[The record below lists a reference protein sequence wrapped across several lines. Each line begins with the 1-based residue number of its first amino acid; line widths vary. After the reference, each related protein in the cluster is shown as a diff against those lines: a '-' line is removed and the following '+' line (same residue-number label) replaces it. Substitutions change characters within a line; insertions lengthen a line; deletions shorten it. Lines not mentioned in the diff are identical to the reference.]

1 MARVISDACIS
12 CSACLDSCPVNAIS
26 MGEEHM
32 VIDAGLCIDCAACE
46 GTCPVA
52 AISPED

>member
-26 MGEEHM
+26 MGDEHM